1 MIHHQ
6 DEPEH
11 LFDPAAAPDDEIA
24 ALEQALSPLTHRAAP
39 PAWPARVARVDI
51 SRRRVLRWALPLAAL
66 VVVAVSVGLVATPR
80 TGWRIET
87 LAGAPTIDGEPIGGA
102 ARLRPG
108 DRLETGAG
116 ASVRLAISWLGSV
129 EVEPGSSL
137 RLVSARERDQ
147 RLALE
152 EGTLHARIS
161 APPRWF
167 TVETPAATAFDLGC
181 AYTISV
187 DRAGDGLL
195 EVVSGWVAL
204 AGRGRESFVP
214 RGAKARLSGARG
226 PGTPFYFDAPA
237 ALTAAL
243 DRLDGENSDAAAH
256 AAALEVALDSAR
268 PRDAMTVWHLL
279 ARSDDRAVRERIVA
293 RLDQLAPAPE
303 DHDRAALLAGDRDAL
318 DRRWSSLGLGSAE
331 FWRIWR
337 QPWPAQEG

>member
-1 MIHHQ
+1 MTLHS

-11 LFDPAAAPDDEIA
+11 LFDPAASADDEIA
-24 ALEQALSPLTHRAAP
+24 ALERALSPLAHRGTPPVWPERPAP
-39 PAWPARVARVDI
+39 RAS
-51 SRRRVLRWALPLAAL
+51 SRRRTALRWTLPLAAL
-66 VVVAVSVGLVATPR
+66 LVAAAGVALFVSLR
-80 TGWRIET
+80 AGWRIET
-87 LAGAPTIDGEPIGGA
+87 LAGTPTIDGRPVRGA

-108 DRLETGAG
+108 DRLETGDDGSA
-116 ASVRLAISWLGSV
+116 RLAISWLGSV

-152 EGTLHARIS
+152 RGTLHARIS

-167 TVETPAATAFDLGC
+167 TVETASATAFDLGC
-181 AYTISV
+181 AYTISI
-187 DRAGDGLL
+187 DRAGDGAI

-214 RGAKARLSGARG
+214 RGARARLSGEHG
-226 PGTPFYFDAPA
+226 PGTPIYFDAPNELVA
-237 ALTAAL
+237 AI
-243 DRLDGENSDAAAH
+243 DRLDGGVADTS
-256 AAALEVALDSAR
+256 ALDVALDAAR

-279 ARSDDRAVRERIVA
+279 ARADDRDLRERIAA
-293 RLDQLAPAPE
+293 RLDQLAPARE
-303 DHDRAALLAGDRDAL
+303 EIDREALLAGDRDAL

-337 QPWPAQEG
+337 QPWPPPGG